1 SPGRRVPR
9 TADPAEL
16 AIRIVLGQQIS
27 TAGARRLT
35 GDLVSGLGDPI
46 DDPAGD
52 LTHLFPAPAAW
63 VGATDEILRMP
74 ATRRRAVR
82 ALAGALDGGLD
93 LGPGADWPTA
103 RETLA
108 GIPGLGPWT
117 VEAVAMRALRDPDAF
132 PATDLGA
139 RRAAAALGP

>member
-1 SPGRRVPR
+1 HGILSAVPPCPTDRHIAATLLLTDVRDLAAAAWRARWLLDLDADPQAVDGALAEDPMLAPMVTASPGRRVPR

-63 VGATDEILRMP
+63 VGATDEI
-74 ATRRRAVR
+74 
-82 ALAGALDGGLD
+82 
-93 LGPGADWPTA
+93 
-103 RETLA
+103 
-108 GIPGLGPWT
+108 
-117 VEAVAMRALRDPDAF
+117 
-132 PATDLGA
+132 
-139 RRAAAALGP
+139 